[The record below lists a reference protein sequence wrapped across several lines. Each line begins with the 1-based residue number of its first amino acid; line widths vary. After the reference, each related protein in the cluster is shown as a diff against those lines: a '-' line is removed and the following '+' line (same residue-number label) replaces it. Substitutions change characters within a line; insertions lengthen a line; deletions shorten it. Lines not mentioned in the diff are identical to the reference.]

1 MPAMTVLYILN
12 YLDRQNAAAANLAGI
27 TEDLEMSVTQYNT
40 IISILFVGY
49 SKSSAGINHDYTC
62 W

>member
-1 MPAMTVLYILN
+1 MTVLYILN

-27 TEDLEMSVTQYNT
+27 TEDLGMSVTQYNT

-49 SKSSAGINHDYTC
+49 SRSFPGVNHNSTC
-62 W
+62 S

>member
-27 TEDLEMSVTQYNT
+27 TEDLGMSVTQYNT

-49 SKSSAGINHDYTC
+49 SKSSAGVNHDCTC
-62 W
+62 S